1 MPGEFNPEARI
12 KPMKPQMLWSALALV
27 AASALA
33 AESSPKE
40 TVKSAAKKLAEQ
52 ASYSWRTTVE
62 SPGGGRFR
70 LGPTEGKTEQGGFT
84 CLTMTRGENTFEAV
98 LKGDKVA
105 VKTDEGWQGSADLI
119 GGGGGGQPNPARFM
133 ARMLQN
139 YKTPA
144 AELEDLLGK
153 VAELKLSGDT
163 YTGELT
169 AEGAQSL
176 LTFGRRPGGGAGPA
190 VSGAKG
196 SVQIWLKNGL
206 PVKYAVHVLGTVSFN
221 SNEMSVDR
229 TTTTEIK
236 DVGQTKVEVPAE
248 AKQKLS

>member
-12 KPMKPQMLWSALALV
+12 NSMKPKLLWSALALV

-70 LGPTEGKTEQGGFT
+70 LGPTEGKTEKGGFT
-84 CLTMTRGENTFEAV
+84 CLAMTRGDNTIEAV

-105 VKTDEGWQGSADLI
+105 VKTDEGWQGMDELT
-119 GGGGGGQPNPARFM
+119 GGGGGQPNPARFV

-153 VAELKLSGDT
+153 VGELKLSGDT

-169 AEGAQSL
+169 EDGAQSL
-176 LTFGRRPGGGAGPA
+176 LTFSRRPGGGAGPA

-206 PVKYAVHVLGTVSFN
+206 PVKYAVHVLGTVRFN
-221 SNEMSVDR
+221 NNEMSVDR

-236 DVGQTKVEVPAE
+236 DVGQTQVEVPAG

>member
-1 MPGEFNPEARI
+1 MPGKFNPEARI
-12 KPMKPQMLWSALALV
+12 KPMKPKLLWSALALV

-33 AESSPKE
+33 ADGSPKV

-52 ASYSWRTTVE
+52 ANYSWRTTVE
-62 SPGGGRFR
+62 SAGGGRFR
-70 LGPTEGKTEQGGFT
+70 MGPTEGKTEKGGFT
-84 CLTMTRGENTFEAV
+84 CLAMNRGENTIEAV

-105 VKTDEGWQGSADLI
+105 VKTDEGWQSAADLT
-119 GGGGGGQPNPARFM
+119 GGGGGPGNPARFV

-153 VAELKLSGDT
+153 VGELKLSGDA

-169 AEGAQSL
+169 EDGAKSL
-176 LTFGRRPGGGAGPA
+176 LTFGRRPGGGEGPA

-196 SVQIWLKNGL
+196 SVQIWLKDGL

-221 SNEMSVDR
+221 NNDMSVDR